1 MSTHTNHNGHG
12 IPAPPIL
19 LTIAGFDPSCGAG
32 VAADLKTFAAHNCYG
47 VAAVTA
53 LTVQSTQGVRAVHA
67 TPAAALRGQLEA
79 LAEDSALAAVK
90 IGMLANRANAS
101 AVAEFLDKHS
111 FPHVVLDP
119 VSRPTEGDVELLD
132 APGLKFLRDELLKRA
147 TVITPNMLEAE
158 LLTGMEVKDLNA
170 MKAAAQKLMEMGARA
185 VIVTG
190 GHLEKPTDV
199 LCDAAGLET
208 FGGDHV
214 KSLNTH
220 GSGCTFSSAIA
231 AQLACGQHLR
241 DAAILAKAYV
251 MKAIEKSYSTGKGA
265 GPLNQL
271 FRFHQEPPPRGVHE
285 VPQHGMHPA
294 AEPAAH

>member
-1 MSTHTNHNGHG
+1 MNNHTN
-12 IPAPPIL
+12 PTPPIL

-67 TPAAALRGQLEA
+67 TPSGTLRAQLEA
-79 LAEDSALAAVK
+79 IVDDVVLAGVK

-101 AVAEFLDKHS
+101 AVADFLDAHPS
-111 FPHVVLDP
+111 VHVVLDP
-119 VSRPTEGDVELLD
+119 VSRPTAGNTELLD
-132 APGLKFLRDELLKRA
+132 AAGLKFVRDELLKRA
-147 TVITPNMLEAE
+147 SVITPNMPEAE
-158 LLTGMEVKDLNA
+158 FLTGMEVKDLHG
-170 MKAAAQKLMEMGARA
+170 MKAAGKKLLEMGARA

-190 GHLEKPTDV
+190 GHLDRPSDV
-199 LCDAAGLET
+199 LCEGSEIEV

-214 KSLNTH
+214 KSPNTH

-231 AQLACGQHLR
+231 AQLAGGQQLR
-241 DAAILAKAYV
+241 EAVILAKAYV
-251 MKAIEKSYSTGKGA
+251 TKAIEKSYAIGKGA

-271 FRFHQEPPPRGVHE
+271 FRFHQEPPARGVHE

-294 AEPAAH
+294 AEPTTH

>member
-1 MSTHTNHNGHG
+1 LNNHTN
-12 IPAPPIL
+12 PTPPIL

-67 TPAAALRGQLEA
+67 TPSGTLRAQLEA
-79 LAEDSALAAVK
+79 IVDDVVLAGVK

-101 AVAEFLDKHS
+101 AVADFLDAHPS
-111 FPHVVLDP
+111 AHVVLDP
-119 VSRPTEGDVELLD
+119 VSRPTAGNTELLD
-132 APGLKFLRDELLKRA
+132 AAGLKFVRDELLKRA
-147 TVITPNMLEAE
+147 SVITPNMPEAE
-158 LLTGMEVKDLNA
+158 FLTGMEVKDLHG
-170 MKAAAQKLMEMGARA
+170 MKAAGKKLLEMGARA

-190 GHLEKPTDV
+190 GHLDRPSDV
-199 LCDAAGLET
+199 LCEGSGIEV

-214 KSLNTH
+214 KSPNTH

-231 AQLACGQHLR
+231 AQLAGGQQLR
-241 DAAILAKAYV
+241 EAVILAKAYV
-251 MKAIEKSYSTGKGA
+251 TKAIEKSYAIGKGA

-271 FRFHQEPPPRGVHE
+271 FRFYQEPPARGVHE

-294 AEPAAH
+294 SEPATH